1 MYIVVNVIIY
11 IRGLFIVL
19 EKKNGVNFYNSESK
33 IWINFVIF
41 YVFGIGI
48 VYRIYIRYNS
58 IKRFLDVLR
67 IWKGF

>member
-58 IKRFLDVLR
+58 I
-67 IWKGF
+67 

>member
-1 MYIVVNVIIY
+1 MYKRVIY
-11 IRGLFIVL
+11 CFR
-19 EKKNGVNFYNSESK
+19 KKNGVNFYNSESK

-58 IKRFLDVLR
+58 I
-67 IWKGF
+67 